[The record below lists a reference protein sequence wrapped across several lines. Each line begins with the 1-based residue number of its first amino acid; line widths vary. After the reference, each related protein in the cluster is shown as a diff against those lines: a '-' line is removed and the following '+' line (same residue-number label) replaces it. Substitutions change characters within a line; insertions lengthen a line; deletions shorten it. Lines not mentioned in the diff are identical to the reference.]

1 MNVDA
6 LYRTH
11 RYLVEHLD
19 SPIERNLMQEVDWN
33 KKLIGIK
40 GSRGVGKTS
49 FLLSYAKKFHE
60 DDKSC
65 LYINLNNFYFTQRT
79 LSDFCDEFHKKGG
92 RTLIIDQVYKYPE
105 WSHELSEIH
114 DALPN
119 LKIVFSGSSVMR
131 LKEENPDLAGKVA
144 VYNLRGFSLR
154 EFINQQ
160 TDNSFDAH
168 TLQSIIE
175 NHTVISKE
183 ITSKVRPLAYF
194 HDYMHHGYYPF
205 YLDKGSYSETLLKT
219 MNLMLEI
226 DVTFLQQI
234 ELKYLPKLRE
244 LLYILSS
251 NAPSTPNVSQLSTQI
266 NTSRATVMNYMKYLK
281 DARMFNFLYPVGMEY
296 PKKPDKIYL
305 HNTNLAFAIDRDFAN
320 VQALCETFFYNS
332 LHSKHKVNSGTNDN
346 QFIIDKKLEFKI
358 ETSIKNVNEQDGLYH
373 AVDMIEKGHDN
384 VIPLWLFGFLY

>member
-1 MNVDA
+1 MDA
-6 LYRTH
+6 LFRTH
-11 RYLVEHLD
+11 RYLLEHLETVA
-19 SPIERNLMQEVDWN
+19 ERELMKEIDWN
-33 KKLIGIK
+33 QTLIGVK
-40 GSRGVGKTS
+40 GSRGIGKTS
-49 FLLSYAKKFHE
+49 FLLSYAKKFH
-60 DDKSC
+60 DTDRSC
-65 LYINLNNFYFTQRT
+65 LYVNLNNFYFTQRT
-79 LSDFCDEFHKKGG
+79 LADFCDEFHKKGG

-131 LKEENPDLAGKVA
+131 LKEENPDLTGKVS

-154 EFINQQ
+154 EFINLQ
-160 TDNSFDAH
+160 TGNNFCSH
-168 TLQSIIE
+168 SLQDILE
-175 NHTVISKE
+175 NHQAISKE

-205 YLDKGSYSETLLKT
+205 YLEKGSYSEMLLKT

-244 LLYILSS
+244 LLYTLSI

-281 DARMFNFLYPVGMEY
+281 DARMFNFLYPVGSEY
-296 PKKPDKIYL
+296 PKKPDKVYL
-305 HNTNLAFAIDRDFAN
+305 HNTNLAFAINRDFADE
-320 VQALCETFFYNS
+320 QALCETFFYNL
-332 LHSKHKVNSGTNDN
+332 LHSKHKVNSGTNGN
-346 QFIIDKKLEFKI
+346 QFIIDKTLNFKV
-358 ETSIKNVNEQDGLYH
+358 ETSIKNVVEKSDTYH